1 MAIKIRFQ
9 FQYPIFM
16 RPHVVVILDGWKF
29 GRIQNPNQQS
39 ISNSIIFAM
48 MTPFV
53 MSQCNF
59 FENAYISA
67 QEKLLISRLMISCT
81 TLQLQMYLSMNIL
94 RLCRDKK
101 NCITLNVLKYELTYL
116 MLSLA
121 AIVYSIHGNF
131 PNQIVSLINDDV
143 GQTVNIIDARYIE
156 HDIELNKK
164 AGTIKLKDIPFL
176 AFTIEPS
183 GLFSEILWEKIP
195 RDI

>member
-1 MAIKIRFQ
+1 M
-9 FQYPIFM
+9 
-16 RPHVVVILDGWKF
+16 
-29 GRIQNPNQQS
+29 
-39 ISNSIIFAM
+39 
-48 MTPFV
+48 
-53 MSQCNF
+53 
-59 FENAYISA
+59 
-67 QEKLLISRLMISCT
+67 
-81 TLQLQMYLSMNIL
+81 
-94 RLCRDKK
+94 
-101 NCITLNVLKYELTYL
+101 LKYELTYL

-156 HDIELNKK
+156 HDIELNRK